1 MTVMTAMT
9 AMEAMTATAGFSVIQ
24 LAICVGLGVLII
36 GGVVLYVLYVKREIA
51 DHKARKRA
59 ISSINEINE
68 ALKQVCNRS
77 K

>member
-9 AMEAMTATAGFSVIQ
+9 AMEAMTATAVISII
-24 LAICVGLGVLII
+24 LSAICVALGVLII
-36 GGVVLYVLYVKREIA
+36 WGVVLYVKREIA
-51 DHKARKRA
+51 DHRARKRA